1 MKKQPIKLER
11 GAYKAPLTSVF
22 LLQQEV
28 NFCNTGDA
36 TLGKIE
42 EDPADEIIWEDDD

>member
-1 MKKQPIKLER
+1 MKKLQFET
-11 GAYKAPLTSVF
+11 GAYEAPCTSVF
-22 LLQQEV
+22 LIEQEV

-42 EDPADEIIWEDDD
+42 EDPTDEIIWEDDD

>member
-1 MKKQPIKLER
+1 MKKLKFDS
-11 GAYKAPLTSVF
+11 GAYEAPWTSVF